1 MQVVFCVIMFIIGAG
16 IGSFLCCQVRRMRLR
31 ETKKNKKLG
40 KWSVCLKCGYKLK
53 WYENIPIVSWIG
65 LRGKCKKCKKRIG
78 YLEIFS
84 EVATGIVM
92 ALIGSMIDV
101 DKVGL
106 LDWLAFVGLVLC
118 TSSLIFLALYDG
130 MYGELPVGILI
141 LAAVLA
147 VVYAVLK
154 VVQGEL
160 VPVEAV
166 ISAAILGGLYLVL
179 YLISKGKWV
188 GDGDWILAGI
198 IGLAIGQPFFAL
210 VALFV
215 SNFSACVIMW
225 PYVHKSK
232 NHKIY
237 FGPFLVFGFIL
248 ALIISNYVIINLW

>member
-1 MQVVFCVIMFIIGAG
+1 MQVVFCVIMFMIGAC
-16 IGSFLCCQVRRMRLR
+16 IGSFLCCQVRRMRLG
-31 ETKKNKKLG
+31 ETKKNEKLG
-40 KWSVCLKCGYKLK
+40 KWSVCLKCGHKLK
-53 WYENIPIVSWIG
+53 WYENIPIVSWVG

-106 LDWLAFVGLVLC
+106 LDWLAFVGLVLF
-118 TSSLIFLALYDG
+118 TSSLIFLAIYDG

-147 VVYAVLK
+147 VVYVVLK